1 MILIIWFVRK
11 RLMMEIKLM
20 RKRRGFLSIITIICL
35 KILIIHILIKK
46 TIVMPN
52 SKTFKLKWEET
63 LINMRS
69 SFLILWIL
77 SSNFLL
83 FSIWMNVMDFSRIIP
98 MIIKKKIIKIEG
110 DIMTKNRDRIK
121 MKGKIIEIHIIF
133 LIRKIKTTT
142 LRISDLN
149 SFCF

>member
-1 MILIIWFVRK
+1 
-11 RLMMEIKLM
+11 M

-69 SFLILWIL
+69 SFLIFWLL

-121 MKGKIIEIHIIF
+121 MKGRIIEIHIIF
-133 LIRKIKTTT
+133 LIRKIKTTI

-149 SFCF
+149 SFCFKLSKILKPSS